1 MASGMRKR
9 ETRQQL
15 KSKVADMT
23 NMPKDVVLGVSVL
36 TMTGQEELYIE
47 NYRGILEYTETFIRV
62 QTKIGNLQVVGQNL
76 RIAYYMNDEMKINGL
91 IKEIK
96 YQNEIRN

>member
-1 MASGMRKR
+1 MRKR

-23 NMPKDVVLGVSVL
+23 NMPKDVVLGVPVL

>member
-23 NMPKDVVLGVSVL
+23 NMPKDVVLGVPVL
-36 TMTGQEELYIE
+36 TMTGQEVLYIE
-47 NYRGILEYTETFIRV
+47 NYSGILEYTETFIRV

>member
-23 NMPKDVVLGVSVL
+23 NMPKDVVLGVPVL

>member
-1 MASGMRKR
+1 MASGMRQK
-9 ETRQQL
+9 ETRQPL

-23 NMPKDVVLGVSVL
+23 NMPKDVVLGVPVL

-62 QTKIGNLQVVGQNL
+62 HTKIGTLQVVGQNL
-76 RIAYYMNDEMKINGL
+76 RIAYYMNDEMKIHGW

-96 YQNEIRN
+96 YQNEIRK

>member
-15 KSKVADMT
+15 KTKVADMT
-23 NMPKDVVLGVSVL
+23 NMPKDVVLGVPVL